1 MTEILQILVTGSV
14 MGIIYALIAFGYNLT
29 FSTSKTINF
38 SLGNIIM
45 LGGVVGF
52 SCYVDIKTGALFGT
66 PYILPI
72 IAVLIAGV
80 IAGAAVHSFAVE
92 PSLKL
97 KSEYTW
103 VLATLA
109 FGIIIRNGA
118 EQLWSTGDYRFP
130 SPLGDEPLRFAGGV
144 GIYPQEILMVIVATL
159 IVFAVEGFKNF
170 TIYGKAIQAV
180 SEDKET
186 AMLMGIPQRQVVR
199 ISFMMSAC
207 IATIA
212 GLLVAPLTFV
222 SASMGTGIGIKAYA
236 VSIIGGLES
245 GKGLV
250 VGGLILGIS
259 EFLTA
264 RYISSGY
271 KELPGFILLILVIL
285 IKPSGLFGR
294 KVIKKV

>member
-1 MTEILQILVTGSV
+1 MTEILQILVSGSV
-14 MGIIYALIAFGYNLT
+14 MGIIYAFIAFGYNLT

-38 SLGNIIM
+38 SLGNIIT
-45 LGGVVGF
+45 LGGVVAF
-52 SCYVDIKTGALFGT
+52 STYVDIKTGNLYGT
-66 PYILPI
+66 PFILPI
-72 IAVLIAGV
+72 IAVLIAGAL
-80 IAGAAVHSFAVE
+80 AGSAVFKFAVE

-109 FGIIIRNGA
+109 VGIIIKNGA
-118 EQLWSTGDYRFP
+118 EQLWSTGDFRFP
-130 SPLGDEPLRFAGGV
+130 SPVGDEPLRFFGAGV
-144 GIYPQEILMVIVATL
+144 YPQEIMIVIVATC
-159 IVFAVEGFKNF
+159 IVFGIEMFKRY

-186 AMLMGIPQRQVVR
+186 ASLMGIPQQQVVQ
-199 ISFMMSAC
+199 ISFMLSAT

-222 SASMGTGIGIKAYA
+222 SASMGTGMGIKAYA

-245 GKGLV
+245 GLGIV
-250 VGGLILGIS
+250 FGGLILGLS
-259 EFLTA
+259 EFFTA

-271 KELPGFILLILVIL
+271 KELPGFIILILVIL

-294 KVIKKV
+294 KTIKKV

>member
-1 MTEILQILVTGSV
+1 MTEILQILVSGSV
-14 MGIIYALIAFGYNLT
+14 QGIIYALIAFGYNLT

-38 SLGNIIM
+38 SLGNILM

-52 SCYVDIKTGALFGT
+52 SAYVDMKSGALLGVSFVF
-66 PYILPI
+66 PI
-72 IAVLIAGV
+72 IAVMVVGV
-80 IAGAAVHSFAVE
+80 IAGAAVHQFAVA
-92 PSLKL
+92 PSLRL

-109 FGIIIRNGA
+109 VGIIIRNGA
-118 EQLWSTGDYRFP
+118 EQLWSTGDFRFP
-130 SPLGDEPLRFAGGV
+130 SPLGDEPLRIAGV
-144 GIYPQEILMVIVATL
+144 GLYPQEILIVVVATL
-159 IVFAVEGFKNF
+159 IVFGIELFKRY

-186 AMLMGIPQRQVVR
+186 AMLMGIPQQSVVR

-207 IATIA
+207 IATVA

-245 GKGLV
+245 GFGLV
-250 VGGLILGIS
+250 FGGLILGIS
-259 EFLTA
+259 EYLTA
-264 RYISSGY
+264 RYLSSGY

-285 IKPSGLFGR
+285 FRPNGLFG
-294 KVIKKV
+294 KKIIKKV

>member
-14 MGIIYALIAFGYNLT
+14 QGIIYALIAFGYNLT

-45 LGGVVGF
+45 LGGVVAF
-52 SCYVDIKTGALFGT
+52 SCYVDKTTGQLLGNS
-66 PYILPI
+66 YLVPI

-80 IAGAAVHSFAVE
+80 ISGAAVHKFAVE

-109 FGIIIRNGA
+109 VGIIIRNGA
-118 EQLWSTGDYRFP
+118 EQLWSTGDFRFP
-130 SPLGDEPLRFAGGV
+130 SPLGDDPLRFFGV
-144 GIYPQEILMVIVATL
+144 GLYPQEILVVVVATL
-159 IVFAVEGFKNF
+159 IVISVEIFKRY

-186 AMLMGIPQRQVVR
+186 AMLMGIPQQQVVR
-199 ISFMMSAC
+199 ISFMLSAT

-245 GKGLV
+245 GLGLI
-250 VGGLILGIS
+250 VGGLMLGIS
-259 EFLTA
+259 EYVTA

-271 KELPGFILLILVIL
+271 KELPGFIILILVIL
-285 IKPSGLFGR
+285 IKPSGLFGK

>member
-1 MTEILQILVTGSV
+1 MTEILQILISGSV
-14 MGIIYALIAFGYNLT
+14 QGVIYALIAFGYNLT

-38 SLGNIIM
+38 SLGNIVM

-52 SCYVDIKTGALFGT
+52 SLYVDRASGQLLGY
-66 PYILPI
+66 PYVFPVIG
-72 IAVLIAGV
+72 VLVAGV
-80 IAGAAVHSFAVE
+80 IAGWAVHKFAVE

-109 FGIIIRNGA
+109 VGIILKNA
-118 EQLWSTGDYRFP
+118 VEQIWSTGDYRFP
-130 SPLGDEPLRFAGGV
+130 SPLGDEPLRIFGA
-144 GIYPQEILMVIVATL
+144 GIYPQEILAVIIATL
-159 IVFAVEGFKNF
+159 MVFGVEIFKRK

-186 AMLMGIPQRQVVR
+186 ASLMGIPQQQVVKV
-199 ISFMMSAC
+199 SFMLSAC
-207 IATIA
+207 IATVG
-212 GLLVAPLTFV
+212 GLLVAPWTFV
-222 SASMGTGIGIKAYA
+222 SATMGSSLGTKAYVVA
-236 VSIIGGLES
+236 IIGGLES
-245 GKGLV
+245 GLGLV

-271 KELPGFILLILVIL
+271 KELPGFIILILVIL
-285 IKPSGLFGR
+285 IKPSGLFG
-294 KVIKKV
+294 KATIKKV

>member
-1 MTEILQILVTGSV
+1 MTEILQILVTGSIQ
-14 MGIIYALIAFGYNLT
+14 GIIYALIAFGYNLT

-52 SCYVDIKTGALFGT
+52 SCYVDLKSGALLGT
-66 PYILPI
+66 PYVLPI
-72 IAVLIAGV
+72 VAVLVAGV

-130 SPLGDEPLRFAGGV
+130 SPLGDEPLRWGEVGV
-144 GIYPQEILMVIVATL
+144 YPQEILIVIVATL
-159 IVFAVEGFKNF
+159 IVFSVEAFKKY

-222 SASMGTGIGIKAYA
+222 SASMGTGIGTKAYA

-259 EFLTA
+259 EYLTA
-264 RYISSGY
+264 RYLSSGY

-285 IKPSGLFGR
+285 VKPSGLFGR
-294 KVIKKV
+294 KIIKKV

>member
-1 MTEILQILVTGSV
+1 ISGSV
-14 MGIIYALIAFGYNLT
+14 QGVIYALIAFGYNLT

-38 SLGNIIM
+38 SLGNIVM

-52 SCYVDIKTGALFGT
+52 SLYVDRASGQLLGY
-66 PYILPI
+66 PYVFPVIG
-72 IAVLIAGV
+72 VLVAGV
-80 IAGAAVHSFAVE
+80 IAGWAVHKFAVE

-109 FGIIIRNGA
+109 VGIILKNA
-118 EQLWSTGDYRFP
+118 VEQIWSTGDYRFP
-130 SPLGDEPLRFAGGV
+130 SPLGDEPLRIFGA
-144 GIYPQEILMVIVATL
+144 GIYPQEILAVIIATL
-159 IVFAVEGFKNF
+159 MVFGVEIFKRK

-186 AMLMGIPQRQVVR
+186 ASLMGIPQQQVVKV
-199 ISFMMSAC
+199 SFMLSAC
-207 IATIA
+207 IATVG
-212 GLLVAPLTFV
+212 GLLVAPWTFV
-222 SASMGTGIGIKAYA
+222 SATMGSSLGTKAYVVA
-236 VSIIGGLES
+236 IIGGLES
-245 GKGLV
+245 GLGLV

-271 KELPGFILLILVIL
+271 KELPGFIILILVIL
-285 IKPSGLFGR
+285 IKPSGLFG
-294 KVIKKV
+294 KATIKKV

>member
-1 MTEILQILVTGSV
+1 MTEILQILVSGGV
-14 MGIIYALIAFGYNLT
+14 QGVIYALIAFGYNLT

-38 SLGNIIM
+38 SLGNVIM

-52 SCYVDIKTGALFGT
+52 SLYVDRATGQLLGT
-66 PYILPI
+66 PYVLPVI
-72 IAVLIAGV
+72 GVLVAGV
-80 IAGAAVHSFAVE
+80 IAGWAVHKFAVE

-109 FGIIIRNGA
+109 VGIILKNA
-118 EQLWSTGDYRFP
+118 VEQIWSTGDYRFP
-130 SPLGDEPLRFAGGV
+130 SPLGDEPLRIFGA
-144 GIYPQEILMVIVATL
+144 GIYPQEILAVVVATL
-159 IVFAVEGFKNF
+159 LVFGVEFFKRK

-186 AMLMGIPQRQVVR
+186 ASLMGIPQQQVVKV
-199 ISFMMSAC
+199 SFMLSAC
-207 IATIA
+207 IATIG
-212 GLLVAPLTFV
+212 GLLVAPWTFV
-222 SASMGTGIGIKAYA
+222 SATMGSSLGTKAYVVA
-236 VSIIGGLES
+236 IIGGLES
-245 GKGLV
+245 GFGLV

-271 KELPGFILLILVIL
+271 KELPGFIILILVIL
-285 IKPSGLFGR
+285 IKPSGLFG
-294 KVIKKV
+294 KKTIKKV

>member
-14 MGIIYALIAFGYNLT
+14 QGIIYALIAFGYNLT

-66 PYILPI
+66 SYVFPI
-72 IAVLIAGV
+72 IAVLIAGI

-130 SPLGDEPLRFAGGV
+130 SPLGDDPLRIAGV
-144 GIYPQEILMVIVATL
+144 GIYPQELLIVVVATL
-159 IVFAVEGFKNF
+159 IVFVIEGFKKY

-259 EFLTA
+259 EYLTA
-264 RYISSGY
+264 RYLSSGY

-285 IKPSGLFGR
+285 VKPSGLFGR

>member
-14 MGIIYALIAFGYNLT
+14 FGIIYALIAFGYNLT

-52 SCYVDIKTGALFGT
+52 SCYVDIRSGALIGT
-66 PYILPI
+66 PYIVPI
-72 IAVLIAGV
+72 IAVLVAGV

-130 SPLGDEPLRFAGGV
+130 SPLGDDPLRFAGV
-144 GIYPQEILMVIVATL
+144 GIYPQEILTVVVATL
-159 IVFAVEGFKNF
+159 IVFSIEAFKKY

-199 ISFMMSAC
+199 ISFMMSGC
-207 IATIA
+207 IATMA
-212 GLLVAPLTFV
+212 GLLIAPLTFV

-285 IKPSGLFGR
+285 VKPSGLFGR

>member
-14 MGIIYALIAFGYNLT
+14 QGIIYALIAFGYNLT

-52 SCYVDIKTGALFGT
+52 SCYVDKQTGSLLGNS
-66 PYILPI
+66 YILPI
-72 IAVLIAGV
+72 IAVLVAGV
-80 IAGAAVHSFAVE
+80 IAGAAVHKFAIE

-118 EQLWSTGDYRFP
+118 EQLWSTGDFRFP
-130 SPLGDEPLRFAGGV
+130 SPLGDDPLRFFGV
-144 GIYPQEILMVIVATL
+144 GLYPQEILVVVVASL
-159 IVFAVEGFKNF
+159 IVIGVELFKRY

-186 AMLMGIPQRQVVR
+186 AMLMGIPQKQVVR
-199 ISFMMSAC
+199 ISFMLSAS

-245 GKGLV
+245 GFGLI
-250 VGGLILGIS
+250 VGGLLLGIS
-259 EFLTA
+259 EYFTA
-264 RYISSGY
+264 RYLSSGY
-271 KELPGFILLILVIL
+271 KELPGFIILILVIL
-285 IKPSGLFGR
+285 IKPSGLFGK

>member
-1 MTEILQILVTGSV
+1 MNQIFQIIVSGSIQ
-14 MGIIYALIAFGYNLT
+14 GIIYALIAFGYNLT

-38 SLGNIIM
+38 SLGNVMM
-45 LGGVVGF
+45 LGGVIGF
-52 SCYVDIKTGALFGT
+52 SLYVDIHSGNLLGHSYLF
-66 PYILPI
+66 PI
-72 IAVLIAGV
+72 IGVLVAGMIAGTA
-80 IAGAAVHSFAVE
+80 IHKFAIE

-97 KSEYTW
+97 KSEFTW

-109 FGIIIRNGA
+109 VGIIIKNA
-118 EQLWSTGDYRFP
+118 VEQIWSTGDFRFP
-130 SPLGDEPLRFAGGV
+130 SPLGDVPFRIFGT
-144 GIYPQEILMVIVATL
+144 GIYPQEILLVVVATI
-159 IVFAVEGFKNF
+159 IVFGVESFKKY

-186 AMLMGIPQRQVVR
+186 ASLMGIPQHQVVR
-199 ISFMMSAC
+199 ISFILSAT

-222 SASMGTGIGIKAYA
+222 SASMGSSLGIKAYA

-259 EFLTA
+259 EFFTA

-271 KELPGFILLILVIL
+271 KELPGFIILILVIL
-285 IKPSGLFGR
+285 IKPNGLFG
-294 KVIKKV
+294 KTMIKKV

>member
-1 MTEILQILVTGSV
+1 MNEIFQIIVSGSIQ
-14 MGIIYALIAFGYNLT
+14 GIIYALIAFGYNLT

-38 SLGNIIM
+38 SLGNVMM

-52 SCYVDIKTGALFGT
+52 SLYVDIHSGNLLGHSYLF
-66 PYILPI
+66 PI
-72 IAVLIAGV
+72 IGVLVAGMV
-80 IAGAAVHSFAVE
+80 AGTAIHKFAVE

-109 FGIIIRNGA
+109 VGIILKNA
-118 EQLWSTGDYRFP
+118 VEQVWSTGDFRFP
-130 SPLGDEPLRFAGGV
+130 SPLGDVPIRFFGAGV
-144 GIYPQEILMVIVATL
+144 YPQEILLVVVATA
-159 IVFAVEGFKNF
+159 IVFGVELFKKY

-186 AMLMGIPQRQVVR
+186 ASLMGIPQQQVVR
-199 ISFMMSAC
+199 ISFMLSAT

-222 SASMGTGIGIKAYA
+222 SASMGSSLGIKAYA

-259 EFLTA
+259 EFFTA

-271 KELPGFILLILVIL
+271 KELPGFIILILVIL
-285 IKPSGLFGR
+285 IKPNGLFG
-294 KVIKKV
+294 KTTIKKV